1 MKQDQKETITT
12 TNIMKKGKIK
22 WYNAAKGF
30 GFIGTEGQED
40 IFIHRTGLIN
50 THERLEPDQ
59 EVVFEVKQG
68 EKGLMA
74 VNLKLAE

>member
-1 MKQDQKETITT
+1 
-12 TNIMKKGKIK
+12 MKKGKIK

-30 GFIGTEGQED
+30 GFIGTEEQED
-40 IFIHRTGLIN
+40 IFIHRTGLLN
-50 THERLEPDQ
+50 PHERLDPDQ

-74 VNLKLAE
+74 VNLKLAD